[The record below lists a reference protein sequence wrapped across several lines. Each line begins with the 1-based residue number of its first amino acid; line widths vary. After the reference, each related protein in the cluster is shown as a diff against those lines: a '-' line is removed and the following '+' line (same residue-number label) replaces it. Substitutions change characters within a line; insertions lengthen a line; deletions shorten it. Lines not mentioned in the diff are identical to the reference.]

1 MTASLLLFRTGVGD
15 HGQVRSLSRICELIS
30 DQDLEVELRFV
41 RAHAAGSLA
50 GVFGPDSA
58 TWRVNREA
66 AMFLG
71 AGRALLL
78 QLAHPWVATAVAEH
92 SQVFADPI
100 GRFHRTFKVMFTMD
114 FGTLDQAL
122 RAARR
127 LHRRHAAITG
137 VMTRAAGPFAAG
149 SRYWANETSALRWVH
164 ATLIETALS
173 AHALVLPPLSSEDRA
188 RYYAESRVFAALF
201 GISQASLPSNW
212 EDFAAYNDAMWK
224 SETLTVIPEARAIAE
239 RVLRGTNVCLRAPK
253 WYRALTAG
261 MLPPRLRIAFG
272 LHYGQAEQRIAECA
286 IARMRRVYPF
296 LPDRLRY
303 VGPYQEA
310 MARLS
315 GRARPDLLNQLANQF
330 WIGQRTLNDGRSES
344 VSDGL

>member
-1 MTASLLLFRTGVGD
+1 MIGD
-15 HGQVRSLSRICELIS
+15 H
-30 DQDLEVELRFV
+30 DLEIELRFV

-50 GVFGPDSA
+50 GVFGPGWV

-66 AMFLG
+66 AIFLG

-78 QLAHPWVATAVAEH
+78 QLVHPWVATAVSEH
-92 SQVFADPI
+92 SQVFADPL
-100 GRFHRTFKVMFTMD
+100 GRFHRTFKVMFTMV
-114 FGTLDQAL
+114 FGTLDQAVG
-122 RAARR
+122 AARR

-137 VMTRAAGPFAAG
+137 VLPRAAGPFAAG

-164 ATLIETALS
+164 ATLVETALV

-188 RYYAESRVFAALF
+188 RYYAESRVFAGLF

-212 EDFAAYNDAMWK
+212 ENFAAYNNAMWE
-224 SETLTVIPEARAIAE
+224 SETLTVIPEARALAE
-239 RVLRGTNVCLRAPK
+239 QVLMGTNVCLRIPK

-261 MLPPRLRIAFG
+261 MLPPRLQTAFG
-272 LHYGQAEQRIAECA
+272 LHYGQAERRIAESA
-286 IARMRRVYPF
+286 ITWLRRVHPL
-296 LPDRLRY
+296 LPDRLRF

-310 MARLS
+310 VARLS
-315 GRARPDLLNQLANQF
+315 GRARPDLLNQFANQF
-330 WIGQRTLNDGRSES
+330 WIGQRTLDDGRSER

>member
-1 MTASLLLFRTGVGD
+1 MV
-15 HGQVRSLSRICELIS
+15 S
-30 DQDLEVELRFV
+30 DDDLEVELRFV
-41 RAHAAGSLA
+41 REHAAGSLA

-66 AMFLG
+66 AIFLG

-78 QLAHPWVATAVAEH
+78 QLAHPWVANAVAEH

-100 GRFHRTFKVMFTMD
+100 GRFHRTFRVMFAMD

-122 RAARR
+122 AAARR

-137 VMTRAAGPFAAG
+137 VMPRAAGPYAAG
-149 SRYWANETSALRWVH
+149 SRYRANEASALLWVH
-164 ATLIETALS
+164 ATLIETALV
-173 AHALVLPPLSSEDRA
+173 ARDLLLPSLSTEDRE

-201 GISQASLPSNW
+201 GIPQANLPSNW
-212 EDFAAYNDAMWK
+212 EDFATYNNAMWE
-224 SETLTVIPEARAIAE
+224 SETLTVVPEARAIAE
-239 RVLRGTNVCLRAPK
+239 QVLSGTNLCLRIPK
-253 WYRALTAG
+253 WYRAVTAG

-272 LHYGQAEQRIAECA
+272 LDYGQAEQRIAESM
-286 IARMRRVYPF
+286 IKWIRRVYPL

-315 GRARPDLLNQLANQF
+315 GRPRPDLLNQLANQL
-330 WIGQRTLNDGRSES
+330 WIGQRTLDDGRSERAS
-344 VSDGL
+344 KGL

>member
-1 MTASLLLFRTGVGD
+1 M
-15 HGQVRSLSRICELIS
+15 IS
-30 DQDLEVELRFV
+30 DHDLEVELRFV
-41 RAHAAGSLA
+41 CAHAAGYLA
-50 GVFGPDSA
+50 GVFGPDPV

-66 AMFLG
+66 AIFLG

-100 GRFHRTFKVMFTMD
+100 GRFHRTFKVMFTMV

-122 RAARR
+122 GAARS

-137 VMTRAAGPFAAG
+137 VMPRPAGPFAAG

-164 ATLIETALS
+164 ATLIETALV

-188 RYYAESRVFAALF
+188 RYYAESRVFARLF

-212 EDFAAYNDAMWK
+212 EDFAAYNNAMWE
-224 SETLTVIPEARAIAE
+224 SETLTVIPEARALAE
-239 RVLRGTNVCLRAPK
+239 QILKGTNVCLHAPK

-261 MLPPRLRIAFG
+261 MLPPRLQIAFG
-272 LHYGQAEQRIAECA
+272 LHYGRAEQRIAESA
-286 IARMRRVYPF
+286 ITRIRRVYPL

-315 GRARPDLLNQLANQF
+315 GRVRPDLLNQLANQF
-330 WIGQRTLNDGRSES
+330 WIGQRTLDDGRSES